1 MNDFS
6 EIERLIKD
14 GSLDLAQEKLDDI
27 NDRSAEWHYL
37 QSIIFYKKNWTNESK
52 KQLEIAM
59 NMEPYNSK
67 YSTAYE
73 KLKKKMEYNERQFRS
88 GNANNYSNQGAN
100 DYNQR
105 QMGGDG
111 CGQFCE
117 CCATYCVMDMIC
129 SACCR

>member
-1 MNDFS
+1 MNDFI
-6 EIERLIKD
+6 EIERLIKE

-73 KLKKKMEYNERQFRS
+73 KLKKKREYNERQFRS
-88 GNANNYSNQGAN
+88 GNANDYSNGGAG

-111 CGQFCE
+111 CGQFCD
-117 CCATYCVMDMIC
+117 CCATYCAMNMIC
-129 SACCR
+129 NMCCR